1 MVDDEVRKLAHEVIA
16 GFELAAKLYKDL
28 SGGWEVHRA
37 PEYYCTVKIG
47 EKLYEAGSGYVT
59 LEQNIADTLRW
70 AGGGDARPT
79 RELPRHGR
87 FDIAL
92 WGPGSEGI
100 HGIVEVKEV
109 KFVTF
114 GNLSRDV
121 ARVCKALTQTKS
133 LKWGM
138 VAYYASLW
146 DGDAKSGEPKTGYER
161 LKTRTDK
168 IEAHSK
174 ARAKEF
180 DLRFA
185 RLKGE
190 QHELNDEY
198 KGGVG
203 RAEVL
208 VFYDPN
214 K

>member
-1 MVDDEVRKLAHEVIA
+1 MVGDEAEKLAHEVIA
-16 GFELAAKLYKDL
+16 GFEHAAEHYYRL
-28 SGGWEVHRA
+28 SGGWEVHKA

-47 EKLYEAGSGYVT
+47 EQLYEAGSGYVT

-70 AGGGDARPT
+70 AGANDAQPT
-79 RELPRHGR
+79 GELPRHGR

-92 WGPGSEGI
+92 WGPGLAGI
-100 HGIVEVKEV
+100 QGIVEVKEV

-121 ARVCKALTQTKS
+121 ARVCKAVTQTKS

-138 VAYYASLW
+138 VAYHASLW
-146 DGDAKSGEPKTGYER
+146 DGDAASGEPKSGAER
-161 LKTRTDK
+161 LKTRTEN
-168 IEAHSK
+168 IEKWSRTRATEFNLRL
-174 ARAKEF
+174 ARVTGRQRK
-180 DLRFA
+180 
-185 RLKGE
+185 LKDGA
-190 QHELNDEY
+190 

-214 K
+214 R